1 MATELRVD
9 RPLGRHAKARVVVE
23 DVLAHRPPRVPAGTA
38 GRRPHCATCSAQ
50 WLPRLHRT
58 GRRRPGQRGR
68 WTGAA
73 RGPQVLTDCIDSFE
87 YLQHECDAPISGTL
101 ALHGTAESEL
111 LISPRTRNSQ
121 QRLRVAA
128 VESHPERLRLRVHA
142 NLSAAVTRA
151 VAEGVRAWLAQVR
164 AAVGFPLAQTG
175 ARERAVSRS
184 WQALAAVSD
193 EIKAAL
199 AHLAAKSSKP
209 PAGPARSASAAVDG
223 AGGVQRRASSV
234 GVRQSSAVPAEAEA
248 EAEAEGTLVDSDDRP
263 PLQVC
268 AAACQVHYARNTRR
282 SSAPAHRALID
293 PRS

>member
-1 MATELRVD
+1 
-9 RPLGRHAKARVVVE
+9 
-23 DVLAHRPPRVPAGTA
+23 
-38 GRRPHCATCSAQ
+38 
-50 WLPRLHRT
+50 
-58 GRRRPGQRGR
+58 
-68 WTGAA
+68 
-73 RGPQVLTDCIDSFE
+73 VLTDCIDSFE

-101 ALHGTAESEL
+101 GPLHGTAESEL

-121 QRLRVAA
+121 QRLRVAS

-234 GVRQSSAVPAEAEA
+234 GVRQSSAGPAEA

-268 AAACQVHYARNTRR
+268 AAACQAHCARNTRR